1 MFISL
6 GQTGLANR
14 LPVFG
19 GGNDAGGNGKA
30 SITTCDDSQCSLN
43 LHELKRVQFRP
54 WMALFRTIADEA
66 TLGQCVCVKVL
77 GTANIRINGT
87 VGGHTEAK

>member
-1 MFISL
+1 MFMSL
-6 GQTGLANR
+6 ARRASNR

-19 GGNDAGGNGKA
+19 GGNDARGNGKA
-30 SITTCDDSQCSLN
+30 SISTCDDRQCSLN
-43 LHELKRVQFRP
+43 LHELKTVIVSA
-54 WMALFRTIADEA
+54 MVALFRTIADEA